1 MLNHR
6 FEQFHPPVGEQL
18 AEPRAVFEV
27 DDVWS
32 LLTFFLLFGALDGR
46 RLRLL
51 RWERRDRYTTVAG
64 ISPI

>member
-1 MLNHR
+1 MLHHR

-51 RWERRDRYTTVAG
+51 RLERRDRYTTVAG